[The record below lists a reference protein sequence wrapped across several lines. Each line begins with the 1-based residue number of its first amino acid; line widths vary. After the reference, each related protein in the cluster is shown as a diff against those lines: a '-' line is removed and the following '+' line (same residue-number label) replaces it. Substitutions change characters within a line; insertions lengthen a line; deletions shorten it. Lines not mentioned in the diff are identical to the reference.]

1 MSTLQID
8 LSGRKGLAP
17 KFGGD
22 SDRTVATPELRIL
35 GADGQMADGI
45 YNPLIRYGYLSPAN
59 NTFTNVTVGGSAPS
73 VKITSSQYDIENND
87 FYFGE
92 EGRNIWKGDTLDDI
106 VLTSVLDLGA
116 TGTPRIFDLEL
127 YELNGVKK
135 LYFLYETGGNMEI
148 GNASTPYASE
158 NLNWLSTD
166 VTGAFSNG
174 LTNRAFM
181 RVADNGFM
189 YIFQDNNVH
198 KVDGTTSGGATGTVV
213 ANTLQF
219 PNYFQITDAIDYRGK
234 IYIALR
240 MDTGSNVT
248 TEQNAYNSKVGVY
261 IWDRLSTVVN
271 MRDFITVDGV
281 RRLHKLH
288 VSPEGRLRLT
298 SENSLRYAE
307 IREFTGSA
315 FNTIKQITS
324 DGISYY
330 LDTLTNVDN
339 MTVWCGND
347 LNIYAFGKLTP
358 GDSEEIYKIGQLPTG
373 SLCSALLYGGA
384 NTFSGTTGYKDVRS
398 ALYLAGTT
406 TFKTCDMYGT
416 GKKEATSSSY
426 IGNVY
431 TLVKYLPQMSTV
443 KDIDIY
449 GMRTGTGSTV
459 TATVKL
465 YFNQNSTA
473 SITKSITR
481 DEMSRGYVRLEV
493 NKQYINSIQIEIE
506 FSTSSTISINNF
518 APSFAVVNY
527 DDTNTK
533 G

>member
-22 SDRTVATPELRIL
+22 SDRTIATPELRIL
-35 GADGQMADGI
+35 GAEGQVADGI
-45 YNPLIRYGYLSPAN
+45 YNPMKRYGYLSPAN
-59 NTFTNVTVGGSAPS
+59 NTFTDVTVGGSAPS

-87 FYFGE
+87 FYFAE

-106 VLTSVLDLGA
+106 ALTSVLELPA
-116 TGTPRIFDLEL
+116 SSKIYDLEL
-127 YELNGVKK
+127 YEQAGTKK
-135 LYFLYETGGNMEI
+135 LYFLYETSGGDMEI
-148 GNASTPYASE
+148 GNANTPFAAADID
-158 NLNWLSTD
+158 WLSTVAD
-166 VTGAFSNG
+166 GGFSNG

-181 RVADNGFM
+181 RVADDGFM
-189 YIFQDNNVH
+189 YVFQDNHVH
-198 KVDGTTSGGATGTVV
+198 KINGTTTGGANGTIVDSV
-213 ANTLQF
+213 LQF
-219 PNYFQITDAIDYRGK
+219 PGYFQIIDAIDYRGK

-240 MDTGSNVT
+240 MDTGSNVS
-248 TEQNAYNSKVGVY
+248 TEQSSYNSKVGVY
-261 IWDRLSTVVN
+261 VWDRLSTVVS
-271 MRDFITVDGV
+271 MRDFIAIGGV

-288 VSPEGRLRLT
+288 ISPEGNLRLT
-298 SENSLRYAE
+298 AENSLRYAE
-307 IREFTGSA
+307 IRQFTGSA
-315 FNTIKQITS
+315 FNTIKQIAS

-373 SLCSALLYGGA
+373 SACSALLYGGA

-406 TFKTCDMYGT
+406 TFKTWDMYGT
-416 GKKEATSSSY
+416 GATEATSSSY

-431 TLVKYLPQMSTV
+431 SLVKYLPQMSSV
-443 KDIDIY
+443 EYIDIY

-459 TATVKL
+459 LATIKL

-473 SITKSITR
+473 SITKTITR
-481 DEMSRGYVRLEV
+481 DQMSRGYVRLEI
-493 NKQYINSIQIEIE
+493 NKQYINSIQIETE
-506 FSTSSTISINNF
+506 FSTSTQISTNNF
-518 APSFAVVNY
+518 VPSFAIVNY
-527 DDTNTK
+527 TPTSTK

>member
-1 MSTLQID
+1 MSSLTID

-17 KFGGD
+17 MFGGD
-22 SDRTVATPELRIL
+22 SDRTLGTPELRIL
-35 GADGQMADGI
+35 GADGQMANGI
-45 YNPLIRYGYLSPAN
+45 YNPLKRYGYLSPAN
-59 NTFTNVTVGGSAPS
+59 NKFTDVTVGGSAPS
-73 VKITSSQYDIENND
+73 VKMTSSIYDIENQD
-87 FYFGE
+87 FYIGE

-106 VLTSVLDLGA
+106 ALTSVLELPA
-116 TGTPRIFDLEL
+116 SSKIYDLEL
-127 YELNGVKK
+127 YEQAGTKK
-135 LYFLYETGGNMEI
+135 LYFLYETSGGDMEI
-148 GNASTPYASE
+148 GNANTPFAAE
-158 NLNWLSTD
+158 DIDWLSTVAD
-166 VTGAFSNG
+166 GGFSNG

-198 KVDGTTSGGATGTVV
+198 KVDGTTQGGTNGTVT
-213 ANTLQF
+213 ANILQF
-219 PNYFQITDAIDYRGK
+219 PAYFQIIDAIDYRGK
-234 IYIALR
+234 VYIALR

-271 MRDFITVDGV
+271 MRDFIAIEGV

-315 FNTIKQITS
+315 FNTIKQIAS

-330 LDTLTNVDN
+330 LDTLTNMDN

-358 GDSEEIYKIGQLPTG
+358 GDSEEIYKIGKLPTG

-384 NTFSGTTGYKDVRS
+384 NTFFGSSGFKDTRS

-406 TFKTCDMYGT
+406 TFKTWDIYGT
-416 GKKEATSSSY
+416 GKVEATSLANV
-426 IGNVY
+426 GNVY
-431 TLVKYLPQMSTV
+431 SLVKYLPQMSTV
-443 KDIDIY
+443 EYIDIY
-449 GMRTGTGSTV
+449 GMRTGTGSAAV
-459 TATVKL
+459 ATVEL
-465 YFNQNSTA
+465 YFNQNNDSDFAMKKT
-473 SITKSITR
+473 ITR

-493 NKQYINSIQIEIE
+493 NKQYINAIQFKVKFETNPLSG
-506 FSTSSTISINNF
+506 FDF

-527 DDTNTK
+527 QATNTK